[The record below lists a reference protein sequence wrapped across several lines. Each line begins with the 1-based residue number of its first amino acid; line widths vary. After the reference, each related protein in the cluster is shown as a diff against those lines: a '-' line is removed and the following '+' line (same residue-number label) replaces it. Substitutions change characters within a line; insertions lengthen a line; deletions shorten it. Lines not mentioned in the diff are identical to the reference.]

1 MENDCL
7 NVIGLILNIVG
18 TIILAFSLTAFL
30 KAVKLSLDA
39 IELEKLSEFHPTK
52 PSLKVTGT
60 NIHLKN
66 GERKSNFWLWLGILM
81 VILGFIFQLIPYL
94 KK

>member
-7 NVIGLILNIVG
+7 NVIGLILNILG

-30 KAVKLSLDA
+30 KAIKLSLNA
-39 IELEKLSEFHPTK
+39 IELERLSEIHPTK

-60 NIHLKN
+60 DVHVKN
-66 GERKSNFWLWLGILM
+66 GERKSNFLLWLGIIL

-94 KK
+94 IK